1 MARLAPVRF
10 SQEVKIMGKI
20 LELVGGPPASGKT
33 TYIRTNYE
41 AKGNGEFVHLDY
53 DAMVVKEA
61 GRSRGDVH
69 EQDVRDHVSMVYG
82 RERSAVIYGD
92 AGRVTVDWPF
102 CVSKRAEE
110 YISIG
115 RNAGRYI
122 ECNFFTAQATEAWK
136 RSLTRHVA
144 GEYNAFTV
152 FLNKYADIGESLRP
166 SFQDFLEAHR
176 DMPSSVER
184 IFPQADVAY
193 LWDNNERDSVPVLI
207 ATCKKG
213 EKIHVIDQARW
224 DRFQYKREIDIDAE
238 FEVLDSRVEE
248 FQGKPRTLFK
258 VKYANVIR
266 SGREKEFLI

>member
-1 MARLAPVRF
+1 
-10 SQEVKIMGKI
+10 MGKV

-33 TYIRTNYE
+33 TYIRVRYGDKSTR
-41 AKGNGEFVHLDY
+41 EFVHLDY
-53 DAMVVKEA
+53 DAMVVREA
-61 GRSRGDVH
+61 GRSRGDAD
-69 EQDVRDHVSMVYG
+69 EQDIRDHVSMVYG
-82 RERSAVIYGD
+82 RERSTVIYGD
-92 AGRVTVDWPF
+92 AARVTVDWPF

-115 RNAGRYI
+115 RKAGRHI

-152 FLNKYADIGESLRP
+152 FLNKHADIGESLRP

-176 DMPSSVER
+176 DMPTSVER
-184 IFPQADVAY
+184 IFPLVDAAY
-193 LWDNNERDSVPVLI
+193 LWDNNERDAVPVLI
-207 ATCKKG
+207 ATCKRG
-213 EKIHVIDQARW
+213 ENIHIIDQVRW
-224 DRFQYKREIDIDAE
+224 DRFQYKREIDIDAA

-248 FQGKPRTLFK
+248 FMGKPRTLFK

>member
-1 MARLAPVRF
+1 
-10 SQEVKIMGKI
+10 MGKI

-33 TYIRTNYE
+33 TYIRVKYE
-41 AKGNGEFVHLDY
+41 FKSTREFVHLDY

-61 GRSRGDVH
+61 ERFRGDVN

-82 RERSAVIYGD
+82 LERAAEIYGD

-115 RNAGRYI
+115 RKAGRYI

-152 FLNKYADIGESLRP
+152 FLKKPADIGEALRP

-176 DMPSSVER
+176 DMPASVER
-184 IFPQADVAY
+184 IFPQADAAY
-193 LWDNNERDSVPVLI
+193 LWDNNERDATPVVI
-207 ATCKKG
+207 ATCGKD
-213 EKIHVIDQARW
+213 EEIEVLDQARW
-224 DRFQYKREIDIDAE
+224 DKFQYKREIDINAE
-238 FEVLDSRVEE
+238 FEVAGSRVEE
-248 FQGKPRTLFK
+248 FMGKPRTLF
-258 VKYANVIR
+258 NVRYRNLIR
-266 SGREKEFLI
+266 SGREKVFGI